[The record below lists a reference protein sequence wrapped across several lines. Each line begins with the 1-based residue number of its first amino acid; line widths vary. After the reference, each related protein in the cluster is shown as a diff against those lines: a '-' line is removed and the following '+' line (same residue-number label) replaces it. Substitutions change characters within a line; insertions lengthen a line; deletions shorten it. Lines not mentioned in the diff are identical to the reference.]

1 MNITLPDPD
10 LDLNPGIDPDQ
21 ITPNVTDFSPPCVSK
36 VTGWPPPS
44 VLPHPPP
51 LPLGERVMMILILM
65 KMIKIMMMMIK
76 ILMKMMLILPD
87 EQHDQ
92 TDDVSV
98 QEYNSPPSPGTLADI
113 TMQELGQHQPRDQPI
128 HLHHPHHLHYLVDH
142 NGHQIH
148 NTWP

>member
-1 MNITLPDPD
+1 MCFQGDRLAPALRPSTSPASASWREGDDDPDPD
-10 LDLNPGIDPDQ
+10 EDDQDHDDDDQDPDEDDADQ
-21 ITPNVTDFSPPCVSK
+21 
-36 VTGWPPPS
+36 
-44 VLPHPPP
+44 HPD
-51 LPLGERVMMILILM
+51 GSDSD
-65 KMIKIMMMMIK
+65 
-76 ILMKMMLILPD
+76 PD
-87 EQHDQ
+87 AEHDQ
-92 TDDVSV
+92 HYDVSV